1 MNAPT
6 TLKELMPAS
15 PDTDNKGQQG
25 QDIIHES
32 AHLHV
37 TGEAI
42 YTDDIPEL
50 RGTLY
55 AALILSPV
63 AHGELIGDGIDYA
76 AIMKEHGVVAVYTAK
91 DIPGENNCGPI
102 IHDDPFLADGKV
114 EFLGQ
119 AVAVVVATDMLYARE
134 VAKRAKVL
142 VKELPALLTIEEAL
156 EAKSFIM
163 PAKGITRGKPAE
175 AIANAS
181 HQITGSTY
189 CGQQEQFYL
198 EGQITYAV
206 PREDDQLTLYVSTQH
221 PDGNQREAA
230 AALNLTTKDVEVIC
244 RRMGGAFGGKEGNA
258 SIFSQSAALAAFK
271 LKKPVKLRINRDDD
285 MMVTGKRHD
294 FRIDYT
300 VGFDDNGRILGAD
313 FMLASRCGYSTDF
326 SGPVNDRAVLHIDN
340 CYYLPHL
347 HIISHRC
354 KTHTQS
360 GTAFRGFGGPQGMFG
375 IETVIEEIA
384 LKTGLDA
391 LDVRKVNLY
400 QDPAVSGDAGSMTTQ
415 YNQVIEDFIADKVID
430 QVEAESKYRARRDS
444 VNTFNAKNKY
454 RKKGVA
460 LVPLKF
466 GISFT
471 ATMLNQGG
479 ALLNIYMDGSVSV
492 NHGGTEMGQGLNTKM
507 QQVAADGLGIPVRYV
522 RVSGTDTQ
530 KVPNASATAASSGA
544 DINGAA
550 INNACDQMRAR
561 LAPVAARML
570 GCDAADIVFAQ
581 GAASVRQDTTPVRQ
595 DATPVRPEL
604 VEGFTPSS
612 TPPKLTQIDWK
623 SLIKQAWLDRVGLSV
638 TGFYMTPDIK
648 YDFTTL
654 QGKAFYYNCY
664 GAAVTE
670 VEIDTRTGEWWLQAV
685 DIVHDAGQSIN
696 PSIDIGQIE
705 GAYVQGMGWL
715 TMEECV
721 WDLKGKKTEDGFS
734 GRGKLLTH
742 GPSTYKIPVASD
754 IPEHFKVSFFDGQ
767 NVKPT
772 PFRSKAVG
780 EPPLMLA
787 LSAYFALRDAVSAS
801 ADHTARVDLT
811 APATPEKILMACER
825 AKALSQP

>member
-6 TLKELMPAS
+6 TLKELLPVMGA
-15 PDTDNKGQQG
+15 PDAAGQQG

-37 TGEAI
+37 TGEAV

-63 AHGELIGDGIDYA
+63 AHGELIGEGIDRA
-76 AIMKEHGVVAVYTAK
+76 AILAQHGVVAVYAAK

-119 AVAVVVATDMLYARE
+119 AVAVVVAHDMLYARE
-134 VAKRAKVL
+134 AAKNAKVF

-156 EAKSFIM
+156 AAQSFIM

-175 AIANAS
+175 AIAAAP
-181 HQITGSTY
+181 HQVTGSTY

-230 AALNLTTKDVEVIC
+230 AALNLSTKDVEVIC

-271 LKKPVKLRINRDDD
+271 LKKPVKLRVNRDDD
-285 MMVTGKRHD
+285 MMITGKRHD

-300 VGFDDNGRILGAD
+300 VGFDDSGRILGAD

-340 CYYLPHL
+340 CYYLPNL

-415 YNQVIEDFIADKVID
+415 YNQVIEDFIADQVID
-430 QVEAESKYRARRDS
+430 QCEAESAYRQRKIDVAS
-444 VNTFNAKNKY
+444 FNRNSKH

-479 ALLNIYMDGSVSV
+479 ALLNIYQDGSVSV

-507 QQVAADGLGIPVRYV
+507 AQVAADGLGIPVKFV
-522 RVSGTDTQ
+522 RVTGTDTQ

-550 INNACDQMRAR
+550 VNNACDQMRAR
-561 LAPVAARML
+561 LAPVAARL
-570 GCDAADIVFAQ
+570 LNCPADTIKFEA
-581 GAASVRQDTTPVRQ
+581 GYAHTTLTSGENSSKSV
-595 DATPVRPEL
+595 
-604 VEGFTPSS
+604 
-612 TPPKLTQIDWK
+612 DWK
-623 SLIKQAWLDRVGLSV
+623 TVVKHAWLDRVGLSV

-670 VEIDTRTGEWWLQAV
+670 VEIDTRTGEWWLRAV

-696 PSIDIGQIE
+696 PSIDLGQIE

-721 WDLKGKKTEDGFS
+721 WDLKGKDGVL

-801 ADHTARVDLT
+801 AGHKVRVDLT

-825 AKALSQP
+825 AKQRSYS

>member
-6 TLKELMPAS
+6 TLKELLPEVS
-15 PDTDNKGQQG
+15 STQGTDLV
-25 QDIIHES
+25 HES

-37 TGEAI
+37 TGSAVF
-42 YTDDIPEL
+42 TDDIPEL

-63 AHGELIGDGIDYA
+63 AHGELIGDGIDRA
-76 AIMKEHGVVAVYTAK
+76 AILAEHGVVAVYTAS

-102 IHDDPFLADGKV
+102 VHDDPFLAAGKV

-119 AVAVVVATDMLYARE
+119 AVAMVVATDMLYARE
-134 VAKRAKVL
+134 VAKKAKVL
-142 VKELPALLTIEEAL
+142 VKELPAILTIEEAL
-156 EAKSFIM
+156 EQQSFIM

-175 AIANAS
+175 AIAAAPHKLS
-181 HQITGSTY
+181 GSTY

-206 PREDDQLTLYVSTQH
+206 PREDNQLTLYVSTQH

-244 RRMGGAFGGKEGNA
+244 RRMGGGFGGKEGNA

-271 LKKPVKLRINRDDD
+271 LQKPVKLRVNRDDD
-285 MMVTGKRHD
+285 MMITGKRHD
-294 FRIDYT
+294 FRLDYT
-300 VGFDDNGRILGAD
+300 VGFDDAGRILGVD
-313 FMLASRCGYSTDF
+313 FMLASRCGYSMDY
-326 SGPVNDRAVLHIDN
+326 SGPVNNRAVLHIDN
-340 CYYLPHL
+340 CYYLPNL

-354 KTHTQS
+354 KTNTQS
-360 GTAFRGFGGPQGMFG
+360 ATAFRGFGGPQGMFG

-384 LKTGLDA
+384 QTVGKDA
-391 LDVRKVNLY
+391 LDVRKINLY
-400 QDPAVSGDAGSMTTQ
+400 QDPAISGNAQSMTTQ
-415 YNQVIEDFIADKVID
+415 YGQTIEDWVGDKVIN
-430 QVEAESKYRARRDS
+430 QVEAESKYRERRAAVS
-444 VNTFNAKNKY
+444 AFNAQSKTQ
-454 RKKGVA
+454 RKSRIRGVA

-507 QQVAADGLGIPVRYV
+507 QQVCADGLGIPAGLV
-522 RVSGTDTQ
+522 RVTATDTQ
-530 KVPNASATAASSGA
+530 KVPNASATSASSGA

-550 INNACDQMRAR
+550 IMNACEQMRAR

-570 GCDAADIVFAQ
+570 KCDADAIKFVAGRAVSMPTNGLNDLKND
-581 GAASVRQDTTPVRQ
+581 GKNSVEWSAV
-595 DATPVRPEL
+595 V
-604 VEGFTPSS
+604 
-612 TPPKLTQIDWK
+612 
-623 SLIKQAWLDRVGLSV
+623 KQAWLDRVGLSV
-638 TGFYMTPDIK
+638 TGFYMTPEIA
-648 YDFTTL
+648 YDFETL
-654 QGKAFYYNCY
+654 QGKAFYYFCY
-664 GAAVTE
+664 GASVSE
-670 VEIDTRTGEWWLQAV
+670 VEIDTRTGEWWLKAV

-696 PSIDIGQIE
+696 PAIDHGQIE

-721 WDLKGKKTEDGFS
+721 WDLKGKPSKDGFS

-754 IPEHFKVSFFDGQ
+754 VPEHFKVSLFDNQ
-767 NVKPT
+767 NLKPT

-787 LSAYFALRDAVSAS
+787 LSSYFAIRDAVSAS
-801 ADHTARVDLT
+801 ADHKKRVDFK
-811 APATPEKILMACER
+811 APATPERILMACE
-825 AKALSQP
+825 ALTKA

>member
-1 MNAPT
+1 
-6 TLKELMPAS
+6 
-15 PDTDNKGQQG
+15 
-25 QDIIHES
+25 
-32 AHLHV
+32 
-37 TGEAI
+37 
-42 YTDDIPEL
+42 
-50 RGTLY
+50 
-55 AALILSPV
+55 
-63 AHGELIGDGIDYA
+63 
-76 AIMKEHGVVAVYTAK
+76 
-91 DIPGENNCGPI
+91 
-102 IHDDPFLADGKV
+102 
-114 EFLGQ
+114 
-119 AVAVVVATDMLYARE
+119 VAVVVAHDMLYARE

-156 EAKSFIM
+156 AAQSFIM

-175 AIANAS
+175 AIDKAPRK
-181 HQITGSTY
+181 ITGSTY

-258 SIFSQSAALAAFK
+258 SIFSQSAALAAHL
-271 LKKPVKLRINRDDD
+271 LKKPVKLRVNRDDD
-285 MMVTGKRHD
+285 MMITGKRHD

-300 VGFDDNGRILGAD
+300 VGFDDTGRILGAD

-384 LKTGLDA
+384 QQIGKDP
-391 LDVRKVNLY
+391 LDVRKINLY
-400 QDPAVSGDAGSMTTQ
+400 QEPAVSGDAGSMTTQ

-430 QVEAESKYRARRDS
+430 QVEAESAYRARRTS
-444 VNTFNAKNKY
+444 VTAFNAKNKH

-507 QQVAADGLGIPVRYV
+507 AQVAADGLGISARQV
-522 RVSGTDTQ
+522 RVTGTDTQ

-550 INNACDQMRAR
+550 INNACDQMRGR

-570 GCDAADIVFAQ
+570 GCSPDDIIFGQ
-581 GAASVRQDTTPVRQ
+581 GKAS
-595 DATPVRPEL
+595 VRPEL
-604 VEGFTPSS
+604 VEGFSKVAS
-612 TPPKLTQIDWK
+612 TGSARTEVDWN

-670 VEIDTRTGEWWLQAV
+670 VEIDTRTGEWWLKAV

-696 PSIDIGQIE
+696 PAVDLGQIE
-705 GAYVQGMGWL
+705 GGYIQGMGWL

-721 WDLKGKKTEDGFS
+721 WDLKGKGDGM

-754 IPEHFKVSFFDGQ
+754 VPEHFKVSFFDGQ
-767 NVKPT
+767 NVKST

-801 ADHTARVDLT
+801 AGHTARVDLT

-825 AKALSQP
+825 AKAHLPS

>member
-6 TLKELMPAS
+6 TLKELMPGVDA
-15 PDTDNKGQQG
+15 DGKQALGQG
-25 QDIIHES
+25 IVHES

-37 TGEAI
+37 TGEAV

-55 AALILSPV
+55 AALVLSPV
-63 AHGELIGDGIDYA
+63 AHGELIGDGIDKA
-76 AIMKEHGVVAVYTAK
+76 ALLKAHGVVAVFTAK

-102 IHDDPFLADGKV
+102 VHDDPFLAAGKV

-119 AVAVVVATDMLYARE
+119 AVALVVAKDMLYARE
-134 VAKRAKVL
+134 AAKNAKVL
-142 VKELPALLTIEEAL
+142 VKELPAILTIEEAL
-156 EAKSFIM
+156 AAQSFIM
-163 PAKGITRGKPAE
+163 PAKGITRGNPVQ
-175 AIANAS
+175 AIANAPRKL
-181 HQITGSTY
+181 TGSTY

-230 AALNLTTKDVEVIC
+230 AALNLSTKDVEVIC

-258 SIFSQSAALAAFK
+258 SIFSQSAALAAHL
-271 LKKPVKLRINRDDD
+271 LKKPVKLRVNRDDD
-285 MMVTGKRHD
+285 MMITGKRHD

-300 VGFDDNGRILGAD
+300 VGFDDTGRILGAD
-313 FMLASRCGYSTDF
+313 FMLASRCGYSVDF
-326 SGPVNDRAVLHIDN
+326 SGPVNDRALLHIDN

-347 HIISHRC
+347 HIIGHRC

-360 GTAFRGFGGPQGMFG
+360 ATAFRGFGGPQGMFG

-384 LKTGLDA
+384 QQIGKDP
-391 LDVRKVNLY
+391 LDVRKLNLY
-400 QDPAVSGDAGSMTTQ
+400 QDPAVSGDAQSMTTQ

-430 QVEAESKYRARRDS
+430 QVEAESAYRMRRES
-444 VNTFNAKNKY
+444 VSSYNKNSKY
-454 RKKGVA
+454 RKRGVA

-479 ALLNIYMDGSVSV
+479 ALLNIYQDGSVSV

-507 QQVAADGLGIPVRYV
+507 AQVTADGLGIPVRLV
-522 RVSGTDTQ
+522 RVTGTDTQ

-550 INNACDQMRAR
+550 INNACEQMRER
-561 LAPVAARML
+561 LAAVAARML
-570 GCDAADIVFAQ
+570 GCPQSAIKLEAGYAINT
-581 GAASVRQDTTPVRQ
+581 G
-595 DATPVRPEL
+595 
-604 VEGFTPSS
+604 VEGINSS
-612 TPPKLTQIDWK
+612 EKVEWKKLI
-623 SLIKQAWLDRVGLSV
+623 LQAWLDRVGLSV
-638 TGFYMTPDIK
+638 TGYYWTPDIK
-648 YDFTTL
+648 YDFMTL

-670 VEIDTRTGEWWLQAV
+670 VEIDTRTGEWWLKAV

-696 PSIDIGQIE
+696 PAVDLGQIE
-705 GAYVQGMGWL
+705 GAYIQGMGWL

-721 WDLKGKKTEDGFS
+721 WDLKGKKTEEGFS

-754 IPEHFKVSFFDGQ
+754 VPEHFKVSFFDGQ

-801 ADHTARVDLT
+801 ADHQARVDLT
-811 APATPEKILMACER
+811 APATPERILMACER
-825 AKALSQP
+825 AKARVNA